1 MVDRGILLDR
11 RVGLEGG
18 KEGSREKRGGGER
31 GRGGRGGEER
41 EGGRRERGEERE
53 GGRRERGGGERGGE
67 EREGEEYIGRR
78 EGNREGA
85 IPDKT
90 RLRDYTCNEELTP
103 RRCLVLRWR
112 CWGRERGAC
121 WGPR

>member
-41 EGGRRERGEERE
+41 EGGRRERG
-53 GGRRERGGGERGGE
+53 GGERGGE
-67 EREGEEYIGRR
+67 EREGEEYIGR

-103 RRCLVLRWR
+103 QRCLVLRWR